1 MPTTH
6 HLPCPACGQ
15 ELPRHG
21 IRGPGFKCPHCEAEI
36 RFSSLY
42 LLLIYVLAFGAS
54 LLVSHWVGLKA
65 YQAPLWIPIFVLC
78 FVLAAGL
85 APALGLPL
93 LVTGGAA
100 EKKPGVIQS
109 NLVLF
114 LTWWFVLAVFLLC
127 YSYIVSWITYF
138 LGGSHRDILES
149 ADMLSYPLRW
159 INPSLAVTPDKGF
172 VAVIAI
178 VSANCYFYALGLT
191 LVFKVV
197 HGRLRTNRVTE
208 LGISGKTMDD
218 GDDL

>member
-1 MPTTH
+1 MSSTRPLT
-6 HLPCPACGQ
+6 CPACGQ
-15 ELPRHG
+15 ELQGDAIKGLRF
-21 IRGPGFKCPHCEAEI
+21 RCPHCENEI
-36 RFSSLY
+36 RFSGLRW
-42 LLLIYVLAFGAS
+42 LFIYVLAFGAS

-65 YQAPLWIPIFVLC
+65 YQAPLWIPTFVLC
-78 FVLAAGL
+78 FVLAAWL
-85 APALGLPL
+85 APALGPPL
-93 LVTGGAA
+93 LAAGGHP

-127 YSYIVSWITYF
+127 YGYVITWIAYF

-159 INPSLAVTPDKGF
+159 INPALAVTPDKGF

-191 LVFKVV
+191 LVFKIV
-197 HGRLRTNRVTE
+197 HERLRRNRVTE
-208 LGISGKTMDD
+208 LGLSGKTMDD
-218 GDDL
+218 SDDL